1 MSFEDFFKHFTTVTL
16 CMLVNTSIF
25 TFHKTYNE
33 GALKGRWEGR
43 TAGGC
48 VNYKDT
54 FLHNPQVSW
63 DLEVAFKCPKCYERA
78 IGPGVPFPW
87 FKTNEV
93 SIKLFLISME
103 LLSHI
108 LSDNKWNYLYPHTLA
123 CEYFAVKFSILM
135 IAKVVSMRE
144 KSKLNAYCCQYIKV
158 NCR

>member
-1 MSFEDFFKHFTTVTL
+1 MSFEDFCKHFTTVTL

-25 TFHKTYNE
+25 TLHKTYNE

-63 DLEVAFKCPKCYERA
+63 DVEIFKYSLRKRKRTWSS
-78 IGPGVPFPW
+78 FS
-87 FKTNEV
+87 TNEDKWSSGKV
-93 SIKLFLISME
+93 FLISME

-108 LSDNKWNYLYPHTLA
+108 LSYNKWNYYVHPNSLVA
-123 CEYFAVKFSILM
+123 CEYVAVKFSILM
-135 IAKVVSMRE
+135 VAIVVSMNE
-144 KSKLNAYCCQYIKV
+144 KSELNNFNYQCIKV
-158 NCR
+158 NWR